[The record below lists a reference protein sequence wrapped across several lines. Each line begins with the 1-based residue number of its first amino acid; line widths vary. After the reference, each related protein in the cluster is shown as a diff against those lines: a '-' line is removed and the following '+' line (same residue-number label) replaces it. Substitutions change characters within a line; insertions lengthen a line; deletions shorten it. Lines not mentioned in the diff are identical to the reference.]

1 LIQYNDVLSKDL
13 YLSLSCSSSP
23 SDSYWTLSEDPSISD
38 GITYY
43 TISNQSTSELLGY
56 SIIGFYVGVVYIIGK
71 LLRGA
76 ISNKAVSFL
85 FSDLPDPDSL
95 IRLCESIKIA
105 RQEKNHYL

>member
-1 LIQYNDVLSKDL
+1 MGQNKDF
-13 YLSLSCSSSP
+13 
-23 SDSYWTLSEDPSISD
+23 TD
-38 GITYY
+38 GIAYY
-43 TISNQSTSELLGY
+43 TISNQSTSQLLGY

-95 IRLCESIKIA
+95 IRLCESIRIA
-105 RQEKNHYL
+105 RQEKNHFL

>member
-1 LIQYNDVLSKDL
+1 MF
-13 YLSLSCSSSP
+13 CPSSSGE
-23 SDSYWTLSEDPSISD
+23 SYWIMGQNKDFTD
-38 GITYY
+38 GIAYY
-43 TISNQSTSELLGY
+43 TISNQSTSQLLGY

-95 IRLCESIKIA
+95 IRLCESIRIA
-105 RQEKNHYL
+105 RQEKNHFL

>member
-1 LIQYNDVLSKDL
+1 MF
-13 YLSLSCSSSP
+13 CPSSSGE
-23 SDSYWTLSEDPSISD
+23 SYWIMAQNEEFTD
-38 GITYY
+38 GIAYY
-43 TISNQSTSELLGY
+43 TISNQSTSQLLGY

-95 IRLCESIKIA
+95 IRLCESIRIA
-105 RQEKNHYL
+105 RQEKNHFL

>member
-1 LIQYNDVLSKDL
+1 MGQN
-13 YLSLSCSSSP
+13 
-23 SDSYWTLSEDPSISD
+23 EDFTD
-38 GITYY
+38 GISYY
-43 TISNQSTSELLGY
+43 TISNQSTSQLLGY

-95 IRLCESIKIA
+95 IRLCESIRIA
-105 RQEKNHYL
+105 RQEKNHFL

>member
-1 LIQYNDVLSKDL
+1 MY
-13 YLSLSCSSSP
+13 CPSSSTE
-23 SDSYWTLSEDPSISD
+23 SYWIMGQNKDFSD
-38 GITYY
+38 GIAYY
-43 TISNQSTSELLGY
+43 TISNQSTSQLLGY

-95 IRLCESIKIA
+95 IRLCESIRIA
-105 RQEKNHYL
+105 RQEKNHFL